1 MRFWGMSVIG
11 LLGSAILLSL
21 GVWQVQRLSWKI
33 SVLKNIEAKVSAP
46 ARALPAV
53 VSEKADSLL
62 SVRVLGQYKGETL
75 RVLVSQK
82 LYGAGYRL
90 ITKLEIEDGRQI
102 LVDRGFVSVRAQMPA
117 TPEGI
122 GELIGNLHWPSEIDS
137 FTPENDVDANIWFS
151 RDVATL
157 AAELST
163 EPILLV
169 LRDSSFVK
177 EKATSLPV
185 DVAGIPNDHLQ
196 YALTWFSLAI
206 IWLGMSGYFLYRSR
220 DSQS

>member
-33 SVLKNIEAKVSAP
+33 SVLENIEAKVSAP

-53 VSEKADSLL
+53 VSEQADSLL

-90 ITKLEIEDGRQI
+90 ITKL
-102 LVDRGFVSVRAQMPA
+102 
-117 TPEGI
+117 
-122 GELIGNLHWPSEIDS
+122 
-137 FTPENDVDANIWFS
+137 
-151 RDVATL
+151 
-157 AAELST
+157 
-163 EPILLV
+163 
-169 LRDSSFVK
+169 
-177 EKATSLPV
+177 
-185 DVAGIPNDHLQ
+185 
-196 YALTWFSLAI
+196 
-206 IWLGMSGYFLYRSR
+206 
-220 DSQS
+220 